1 MWKKRI
7 DISGSRYG
15 RLVVLK
21 YDHTDKE
28 GRACWQCLC
37 DCGNVVVVSGKSLR
51 TGNTKSCGCYNIE
64 KATERIVKRNTI
76 HGDSHTRLFRIWALM
91 HTRCN
96 NPHAINYADYGGRG
110 IKVCKEW
117 DKYEPFRDWALT
129 NGYAENLSIDRIDTN
144 GDYTPRNCQWATS
157 KQQANNRRSNRII
170 EFRGEK
176 RTVSQWAE
184 NAGISKNAMLNRL
197 KSDNFTLEEAL
208 MSPYLRRRN
217 GQALYAKRRLG

>member
-1 MWKKRI
+1 
-7 DISGSRYG
+7 
-15 RLVVLK
+15 
-21 YDHTDKE
+21 
-28 GRACWQCLC
+28 
-37 DCGNVVVVSGKSLR
+37 
-51 TGNTKSCGCYNIE
+51 
-64 KATERIVKRNTI
+64 
-76 HGDSHTRLFRIWALM
+76 M
-91 HTRCN
+91 HTRCY
-96 NPHAINYADYGGRG
+96 NPHAINYADYGDRG

-144 GDYTPRNCQWATS
+144 GDYTPGNCRWATS

-184 NAGISKNAMLNRL
+184 NAGISRNAMLNRL

-208 MSPYLRRRN
+208 TSPYLRRRN
-217 GQALYAKRRLG
+217 GQALYAKRRM

>member
-64 KATERIVKRNTI
+64 KSTERIVKRNTI

-91 HTRCN
+91 HTRCY

-117 DKYEPFRDWALT
+117 DKEKEYDRLGLKEEYTEILGNKVVCHSLPIRPGRNLAVIVESAAV
-129 NGYAENLSIDRIDTN
+129 NHRQKKMGYNAAQELYNRV
-144 GDYTPRNCQWATS
+144 
-157 KQQANNRRSNRII
+157 QAN
-170 EFRGEK
+170 
-176 RTVSQWAE
+176 
-184 NAGISKNAMLNRL
+184 L
-197 KSDNFTLEEAL
+197 
-208 MSPYLRRRN
+208 
-217 GQALYAKRRLG
+217 AKKKED